1 MDTWHDFI
9 SWIGSDAAHPTL
21 FSAAVTA
28 VAILVSVIVSGLI
41 VRGAIRALINRRDR
55 DAKTAAI
62 AALVDASTEAAVWA
76 SLTPQEQVLAD
87 RAVGQA
93 DITLRLL
100 PVYGSALAANW
111 SAHQLAELKRNSSAF
126 GFQLDP
132 VVAEFRD
139 RLIEWQNKPRRAKKV
154 FEEDLLR
161 WRTDVTENPR
171 VSPASDAWVAAPE
184 SAASGGA
191 ALGADTR
198 TQQLI
203 DDVAAI
209 DPSAR
214 AAGADPE
221 RNTPHPL

>member
-1 MDTWHDFI
+1 MDSWNDFLTWF
-9 SWIGSDAAHPTL
+9 GSADAQPAL
-21 FSAAVTA
+21 YSAAVTA

-55 DAKTAAI
+55 DAKGAAI
-62 AALVDASTEAAVWA
+62 AALVDASTEAAVWS
-76 SLTPQEQVLAD
+76 SLSPQEQILAD
-87 RAVGQA
+87 RAVAQA
-93 DITLRLL
+93 DIALRLL
-100 PVYGSALAANW
+100 PIPGAALAANW
-111 SAHQLAELKRNSSAF
+111 SAHQLGELKRNSAAF

-139 RLIEWQNKPRRAKKV
+139 RLIEWQNKPRRAKKI
-154 FEEDLLR
+154 FEEDIQR
-161 WRTDVTENPR
+161 WRTDVADSPR
-171 VSPASDAWVAAPE
+171 VTGTPTEVWVDSPAVSP
-184 SAASGGA
+184 GA

-214 AAGADPE
+214 TATATDPE
-221 RNTPHPL
+221 RNTPHPI